1 VTLSEKPHLS
11 VIIPSFNS
19 GRTIEACLESLR
31 NQATDK
37 IFEIIVVDSSVDA
50 HIERVA
56 ERFPG
61 VRLYRFPERQFPGD
75 ALNFGIAKANGE
87 ILAFI
92 GADCIAD
99 SNWVSET
106 LQAHQSGHAVIGDAV
121 DNGNPESY
129 VGWGHYFCE
138 FNQWMPRSSKRQM
151 EDACCLSL
159 KRWAFNRFGPFLEG
173 TYCSD
178 TAFNWRLAKE
188 GHKPFFI
195 PSIKVS
201 HINIDSMKAY
211 LKHEIIH
218 GRSFARV
225 RTLEQ
230 HFSVG
235 RRTVFVLLSPLLPL
249 LLFCR
254 TTRRVFKN
262 RIYLKQFLFS
272 LPLVLLGLSF
282 WSWGEFLGYLSKPKK
297 RVSSRV
303 ERRRLS
309 A

>member
-1 VTLSEKPHLS
+1 VTLSEGPQLS

-19 GRTIEACLESLR
+19 RGTIEACLESLE

-37 IFEIIVVDSSVDA
+37 TFEIILVDSSTDA
-50 HIERVA
+50 HIERAVK
-56 ERFPG
+56 RFPR
-61 VRLYRFPERQFPGD
+61 VRLYRFPERKFPGD
-75 ALNFGIAKANGE
+75 ALNFGISKAKGE

-99 SNWVSET
+99 QNWVGET
-106 LQAHQSGHAVIGDAV
+106 LKAHQSEYPVIGDAV

-151 EDACCLSL
+151 DDACCLSL
-159 KRWAFNRFGPFLEG
+159 KRWAFNRYGPFLEG

-178 TAFNWRLAKE
+178 TVFNWKLAKD
-188 GHKPFFI
+188 GYKPLFI
-195 PSIKVS
+195 PSIKIS
-201 HINIDSMKAY
+201 HINIESLKAF

-218 GRSFARV
+218 GRSLAKV
-225 RTLEQ
+225 RTMEQ
-230 HFSVG
+230 NFSMLQ
-235 RRTVFVLLSPLLPL
+235 RIFFILISPLLPL
-249 LLFCR
+249 LLFYR
-254 TTRRVFKN
+254 TARRIFKN

-272 LPLVLLGLSF
+272 FPLVFLGLSL

-297 RVSSRV
+297 RTGRSV
-303 ERRRLS
+303 EHRNIFP
-309 A
+309 